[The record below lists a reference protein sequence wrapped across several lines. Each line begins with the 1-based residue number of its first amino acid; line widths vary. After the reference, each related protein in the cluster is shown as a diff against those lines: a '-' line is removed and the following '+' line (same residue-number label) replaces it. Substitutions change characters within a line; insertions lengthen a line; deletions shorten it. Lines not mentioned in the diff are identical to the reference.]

1 MIKNA
6 YNGLR
11 GMAFRLVYGFV
22 NIAFCNDL
30 SMVSSMKSLTAWNS
44 FCSTRL
50 LAWDDP
56 AHMQA
61 PLDLPY
67 FDGYDHAHG

>member
-6 YNGLR
+6 RNGLR
-11 GMAFRLVYGFV
+11 DMAFRLVCDFINV
-22 NIAFCNDL
+22 AFCNDL
-30 SMVSSMKSLTAWNS
+30 SMVSSMKSLTAWRS

-50 LAWDDP
+50 LAWDDLV
-56 AHMQA
+56 HMQP

-67 FDGYDHAHG
+67 FGGYDHAHG